1 MSSYEQKIQDAI
13 VEVGSKDETSSP
25 LIVLS
30 TGVVL
35 RPKKFSMMRIQA
47 IMSRFKLPEIPLM
60 NDDDKGRPIRNP
72 NHPLYLEQ
80 KAEME
85 QERTMAVID
94 AIIAFGTEIKF
105 IPDGFPRPED
115 TKKGNWIDE
124 LKLVDIPVNEDF
136 PLARYQAWVKFVAA
150 PDLEDISK
158 ISEQFNVQMG
168 TSEVKIAANIRE
180 NFPS

>member
-60 NDDDKGRPIRNP
+60 NDEDKGRPIRNP

-105 IPDGFPRPED
+105 IPDADYILDMAVCQKEVNKLFAGGLGD
-115 TKKGNWIDE
+115 NGSDGVIIKGSD
-124 LKLVDIPVNEDF
+124 
-136 PLARYQAWVKFVAA
+136 Q
-150 PDLEDISK
+150 
-158 ISEQFNVQMG
+158 
-168 TSEVKIAANIRE
+168 
-180 NFPS
+180 

>member
-35 RPKKFSMMRIQA
+35 EPKKFSMMRIQA

-60 NDDDKGRPIRNP
+60 EDADKGRPIRNP
-72 NHPLYLEQ
+72 NHPLYIEQ
-80 KAEME
+80 KNQME
-85 QERTMAVID
+85 QDRSMAIID
-94 AIIAFGTEIKF
+94 AIIAFGTKIKF
-105 IPDGFPRPED
+105 IPEDFSRPED
-115 TKKGNWIDE
+115 DDWIEE
-124 LKLVDIPVNEDF
+124 LKLIEIPVNETF
-136 PLARYQAWVKFVAA
+136 ALARYQAWVKFVAA

>member
-94 AIIAFGTEIKF
+94 AIIAFGTIIKF
-105 IPDGFPRPED
+105 IPDDFSKPED
-115 TKKGNWIDE
+115 DDWIEE
-124 LKLVDIPVNEDF
+124 LKLVDIPVNENF